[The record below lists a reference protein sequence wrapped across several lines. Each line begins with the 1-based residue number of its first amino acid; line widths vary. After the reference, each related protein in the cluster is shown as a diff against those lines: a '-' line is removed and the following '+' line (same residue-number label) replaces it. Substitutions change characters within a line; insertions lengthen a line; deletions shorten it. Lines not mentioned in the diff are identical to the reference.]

1 MSEHKQMSEE
11 ICGTCDYQDC
21 CFIYQ
26 NLNDG
31 RDWYE
36 KYFGLKRICP
46 HYRKSP
52 FDNDEIMK
60 GTE

>member
-1 MSEHKQMSEE
+1 MSEHKLMSEE
-11 ICGTCDYQDC
+11 ICGTCDNQDC

-36 KYFGLKRICP
+36 KLFGLKRICP
-46 HYRKSP
+46 HYRERP
-52 FDNDEIMK
+52 LDE
-60 GTE
+60 ED